1 MFKLKQL
8 VAALFAAVFSLSSP
22 FSPVPAQDAPA
33 APKTDAVVGAPCHEA
48 EFDAALAAVQ
58 ASSGGTITF
67 QCGGPATITF
77 SLIKHINK
85 NVVIDGGTLGV
96 APQNAGDKSDG
107 LIDTP

>member
-22 FSPVPAQDAPA
+22 FSPVPAQGRASRA
-33 APKTDAVVGAPCHEA
+33 QTDAVGGAPCHEA

-67 QCGGPATITF
+67 
-77 SLIKHINK
+77 SLIKHITK
-85 NVVIDGGTLGV
+85 DVVIDGGTLGAV
-96 APQNAGDKSDG
+96 TISSGNTTALFQVFSGHH
-107 LIDTP
+107 